1 MRPRYLLPVLLAVLA
16 LPSVVGML
24 EASFAAV
31 DGQTEDWVTLAV
43 DLCQGV
49 LTVAVALFLLHL
61 GRRPTTRPIWLL
73 DRRVLARIGR
83 TSDRA

>member
-1 MRPRYLLPVLLAVLA
+1 MRGWVFPVLLAVLA
-16 LPSVVGML
+16 LPSVVGMV
-24 EASFAAV
+24 EASFAV
-31 DGQTEDWVTLAV
+31 LDGQTEDWASVAV

-49 LTVAVALFLLHL
+49 FTVAIALFLLHL

-83 TSDRA
+83 ASDRA